1 MFGEFELK
9 DYLDIARRRK
19 VLIVLTAAAIAV
31 IATVIAMRLPDFYRS
46 ETVIMVDPQTVAS
59 SVVQSPVTSSVMD
72 RLSTLQQQVM
82 SPSRLLKVIDSQR
95 LYPDLRGKVS
105 DQDLVR
111 KMQKATTIESV
122 NTSGRTIG
130 TFRIAFQGSNPQV
143 VAGVA
148 NELANQFIEENLR
161 VREGQF
167 SGTTDFLDTQLQDT
181 KKQLEDKEAEMGR
194 IKSTYI
200 MDLPESKQFHLEALT
215 GLRAQLQN
223 SQDRISRAQQD
234 KLYLQSMMGAT
245 NPTVDLDSDSP
256 GAISSPG
263 QAQAQRLE
271 ARIAELRGRY

>member
-1 MFGEFELK
+1 MSEYGSSGQPDRGMFGEFELK

-19 VLIVLTAAAIAV
+19 VLIVLTVAAIAV

-181 KKQLEDKEAEMGR
+181 KKQLEDKETEMGR

-200 MDLPESKQFHLEALT
+200 MDLPESKQFHLEALST
-215 GLRAQLQN
+215 LRAQLRQ
-223 SQDRISRAQQD
+223 SQDRVAYDQQQISV
-234 KLYLQSMMGAT
+234 LQAMLST
-245 NPTVDLDSDSP
+245 
-256 GAISSPG
+256 
-263 QAQAQRLE
+263 
-271 ARIAELRGRY
+271 